1 MLYRY
6 VQYAD
11 YPINKLFYKIFKYD
25 GEFITPWKF
34 MQLRS
39 LIATV
44 LMVVPANLMH
54 YQQMGLVR
62 LPLDIKFKK
71 VIMGVFL

>member
-1 MLYRY
+1 
-6 VQYAD
+6 
-11 YPINKLFYKIFKYD
+11 
-25 GEFITPWKF
+25 

-39 LIATV
+39 QTVIV
-44 LMVVPANLMH
+44 LMVAPANLMH

-71 VIMGVFL
+71 VIMEVFL

>member
-1 MLYRY
+1 
-6 VQYAD
+6 
-11 YPINKLFYKIFKYD
+11 
-25 GEFITPWKF
+25 

-44 LMVVPANLMH
+44 LRVVPANLMH